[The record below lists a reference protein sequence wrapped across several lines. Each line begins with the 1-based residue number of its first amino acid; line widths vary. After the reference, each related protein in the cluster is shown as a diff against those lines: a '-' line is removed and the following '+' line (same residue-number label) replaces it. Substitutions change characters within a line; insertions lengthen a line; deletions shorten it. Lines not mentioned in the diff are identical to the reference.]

1 MVVIATSWLGAFC
14 GMAENVNSENYNGRS
29 GSKSTSNSSIRA
41 WLGFGLCIKCVGL
54 STLTIMLLLSVL
66 FTGLRVPVGIEPIT
80 LGDSLKLIY
89 LKALVPIFSL
99 MGEILK
105 AFSPWG
111 FIVVI
116 VLLLLLK
123 GPEWLKETLK
133 SARLKIGAFEYD
145 PSGNV
150 ASVFK
155 KELGEATRV
164 VESANKEI
172 AEAYEA
178 AKNFASQLRDRYQ
191 VGTLTSGVSVAIA
204 DIFDEHCP
212 EDYRLTLYL
221 PDFVFSDRLFQLT
234 EYYDRSGKQV
244 SEGNSGRTFSVRYGI
259 IGRVWRSGVAEIE
272 GELISREERELIA
285 KDPKHGPIERF
296 IARRWGLTLEEA
308 LRVKEYNSYGAIRL
322 DIADNKVGVVFFYSR
337 ETNAFSNDS
346 TRENTLKAIE
356 RVLEQSMLLRKLLE
370 ISHEVAPWSG
380 RVQIFRNS

>member
-1 MVVIATSWLGAFC
+1 MG
-14 GMAENVNSENYNGRS
+14 ENVNGKSDNGS
-29 GSKSTSNSSIRA
+29 ASSKSKSSSLLA
-41 WLGFGLCIKCVGL
+41 GLGFGLCLKCVAL
-54 STLTIMLLLSVL
+54 SILMIMLLLSVL
-66 FTGLRVPVGIEPIT
+66 FTGLRVSVGIEPIT
-80 LGDSLKLIY
+80 LGGSLKLIY

-99 MGEILK
+99 IGDILK

-116 VLLLLLK
+116 VLLLLLN
-123 GPEWLKETLK
+123 GPEWLRESLK

-155 KELGEATRV
+155 KELGEAARV

-191 VGTLTSGVSVAIA
+191 VGTLTSKLSVAIA
-204 DIFDEHCP
+204 GTFDTHCP
-212 EDYRLTLYL
+212 EDYELTLYL
-221 PDFVFSDRLFQLT
+221 PDFVFSDRLFQFT
-234 EYYDRSGKQV
+234 EYYDRSGEQV
-244 SEGNSGRTFSVRYGI
+244 SEGKAGRTFSVRYGI

-272 GELISREERELIA
+272 GELISKEERELIA
-285 KDPKHGPIERF
+285 NDPKHGPIERF

-322 DIADNKVGVVFFYSR
+322 DIADNRVGVVFFYSR
-337 ETNAFSNDS
+337 KMNAFGNDS
-346 TRENTLKAIE
+346 TRENRLKAIE
-356 RVLEQSMLLRKLLE
+356 SVLEQSLLLRKLLE